1 MHPDNRII
9 EYLKAMRAELAD
21 VKSGISNIRQRMV
34 SLDNSA
40 IDLRRSSLHL
50 HEDNARQQLAL
61 EKLSERVQRIEQRLE
76 LV

>member
-1 MHPDNRII
+1 MHPDNLII

-21 VKSGISNIRQRMV
+21 VKSGISDLRQRMV
-34 SLDNSA
+34 SLDGSA
-40 IDLRRSSLHL
+40 IDLRRSYLHL

-61 EKLSERVQRIEQRLE
+61 EKLSERVQRIERRLE